1 MLSSRSKAVSQ
12 MAHDTTLAPASRR
25 GPWLFAPAIGE
36 GSRSGAVLWTVIRM
50 FVGVMWA
57 YNVAWKKPPDFG
69 LANKG
74 GLYAFTNFAVEHP
87 VFGPFTWVIETLVL
101 PNFVLFGWGVLVA
114 ETLLAVSLL
123 SGSFVR
129 VFAVIGALQALAI
142 GLSVANAPHEWPWAY
157 ALMVLVHLALLVGV
171 TGRYLA
177 VDAVRARASSGAG
190 LAWFWG
196 LLSVG
201 LAALAIASLLGEPL
215 TGKGK
220 NLNLPDLEFGLG
232 AYNLLGAAF
241 LLVVGL
247 ALLVWSFAR
256 RRLVALIGSVIAA
269 AAAIS
274 LRVQIG
280 YSTPLLGGEGTAATY
295 FLTLA
300 VVAVALAARPKARVD
315 HNDADDNADEH
326 SAEDRS
332 ATHA

>member
-1 MLSSRSKAVSQ
+1 MGTDSEP
-12 MAHDTTLAPASRR
+12 APNLRR
-25 GPWLFAPAIGE
+25 GPWLLAPAIGE
-36 GSRSGAVLWTVIRM
+36 GSRSNAVLWTVIRM
-50 FVGVMWA
+50 LVGVMWA

-74 GLYAFTNFAVEHP
+74 GLYAYTNFAVEHP
-87 VFGPFTWVIETLVL
+87 VFGPFTWVIETLVQ

-123 SGSFVR
+123 SGAFVR
-129 VFAVIGALQALAI
+129 VFAVIGAVQSLAI

-177 VDAVRARASSGAG
+177 VDALRARASTGAG
-190 LAWFWG
+190 LARFWG
-196 LLSVG
+196 VLSVV
-201 LAALAIASLLGEPL
+201 LAALAIMSLVGEPV

-232 AYNLLGAAF
+232 VYNLLGAAF
-241 LLVVGL
+241 LLVTGL
-247 ALLVWSFAR
+247 ALLAWSFAR
-256 RRLVALIGSVIAA
+256 RRPVALIGAVIAA

-280 YSTPLLGGEGTAATY
+280 YSTPFLGGEGTAATY
-295 FLTLA
+295 FLTL
-300 VVAVALAARPKARVD
+300 VVVTGALAARPNPPAD
-315 HNDADDNADEH
+315 HGRADDHASGE
-326 SAEDRS
+326 RS
-332 ATHA
+332 AARG